1 MATPSD
7 ELFCR
12 ARIVGDGTV
21 PPVHSMG
28 GVRSSFDPSSTAVAL
43 AASCLARL
51 GYRGGNP
58 ALGLPADPTGKLA
71 AGTCWG
77 HRLSGWISPPLFGR
91 AGLSRCPA
99 RPADRLRRRGLPI
112 NLGIYIARFGVGTL
126 PADKSDNP
134 AKTGVRWCARKLASS
149 YVVIWRALEPVVLA
163 PIFSHERLLAPP

>member
-12 ARIVGDGTV
+12 ARIVGNGTA

-28 GVRSSFDPSSTAVAL
+28 GVRSSFDPSPTAVAL

-51 GYRGGNP
+51 GHRGGNP
-58 ALGLPADPTGKLA
+58 ALGLPAYPQWKTGCRSTPGAPLMRVDFSSTIW
-71 AGTCWG
+71 TCWSIPMC
-77 HRLSGWISPPLFGR
+77 R
-91 AGLSRCPA
+91 PA
-99 RPADRLRRRGLPI
+99 ADRLRRRGLPI

-134 AKTGVRWCARKLASS
+134 AKTGVRWCPRKLASS
-149 YVVIWRALEPVVLA
+149 YVVIWRPGASILLA
-163 PIFSHERLLAPP
+163 SSPHERLLMPP

>member
-12 ARIVGDGTV
+12 ARIIGNGTA

-77 HRLSGWISPPLFGR
+77 HRLSGWISPTLFGR
-91 AGLSRCPA
+91 AGLYPCAAPGAS
-99 RPADRLRRRGLPI
+99 LKRGS
-112 NLGIYIARFGVGTL
+112 Y
-126 PADKSDNP
+126 
-134 AKTGVRWCARKLASS
+134 AS
-149 YVVIWRALEPVVLA
+149 PN
-163 PIFSHERLLAPP
+163 

>member
-12 ARIVGDGTV
+12 ARIVGDGTA

-58 ALGLPADPTGKLA
+58 ALGFHH
-71 AGTCWG
+71 GTPDEHMLG
-77 HRLSGWISPPLFGR
+77 APLIRVDFSSTIWTR
-91 AGLSRCPA
+91 WSIPMS
-99 RPADRLRRRGLPI
+99 RPA
-112 NLGIYIARFGVGTL
+112 
-126 PADKSDNP
+126 
-134 AKTGVRWCARKLASS
+134 C
-149 YVVIWRALEPVVLA
+149 
-163 PIFSHERLLAPP
+163 